1 MLEELATTSAG
12 LDPAATGRFL
22 ERAAGAAELLACNVS
37 PELLL
42 DSLALAWPRRHA
54 VA

>member
-1 MLEELATTSAG
+1 LTAVAAQIEPGAVAAF
-12 LDPAATGRFL
+12 LDQAAR
-22 ERAAGAAELLACNVS
+22 AAELLVSNVS

-42 DSLALAWPRRHA
+42 DSLALAWPRQRA